1 MWTSVKKEDVGR
13 ESKFLTLPASQRP
26 SMSFS
31 TQMRVSLV
39 VVGVLNG
46 VSRDCNCIKV
56 SIIFQGSPPS
66 LEIEQPTSGVLTS
79 PNYPE
84 RYPNDLIQVEKIQV
98 PEGNTIWLIFTD
110 FECEDV
116 DIVSIT
122 DGDGTQLNS
131 DSGEAWRKQIFSNTN
146 TVEIVFN
153 ADDSVNDKGFRL

>member
-1 MWTSVKKEDVGR
+1 M
-13 ESKFLTLPASQRP
+13 
-26 SMSFS
+26 
-31 TQMRVSLV
+31 
-39 VVGVLNG
+39 
-46 VSRDCNCIKV
+46 
-56 SIIFQGSPPS
+56 
-66 LEIEQPTSGVLTS
+66 EIEQPTSGVLTS